1 MSKILCND
9 RGVALVV
16 TIAIVG
22 ILVTAGMQLGKITGD
37 AVLVTMVEKDR
48 FQARQLAV
56 SGIELARV
64 ILAEDAAMN
73 TTDSVQEVWADP
85 DKLTEVVRML
95 GLESDDLSIKIT
107 DELSKIQV
115 NALISQFP
123 GNQINPDQAG
133 VWENFFRP
141 FFSGDKSLDDRD
153 PDMIINSV
161 KDWIDDKDDGA
172 ISGLSGAESDYY
184 QGLEPPYA
192 CANGPFNHLEELLS
206 VRGIS
211 KDLLEMGQTEVNVPG
226 MELGDEN
233 RDADQQSITL
243 SDVFTVYG
251 LDDRSMQDSGFRY
264 PGQININTADRAVL
278 AAILPEGMEE
288 LARELIDFREQK
300 TDDGEM
306 FVNQL
311 GKGWYK
317 NIIGLPPKEQQ
328 RMDRLVRY
336 ASDTFKI
343 ESTAWKNSA
352 SVTLLA
358 FVKREKDAASGRWQ
372 CRILRM
378 ERQ

>member
-1 MSKILCND
+1 M
-9 RGVALVV
+9 V
-16 TIAIVG
+16 TIAIVA

-56 SGIELARV
+56 SGIELARI

-85 DKLTEVVRML
+85 EKLAGVVNML
-95 GLESDDLSIKIT
+95 GLESDNLSIKIT

-133 VWENFFRP
+133 VWENFFRL
-141 FFSGDKSLDDRD
+141 FFSGDKALDDRD
-153 PDMIINSV
+153 PAMIINSV
-161 KDWIDDKDDGA
+161 KDWLDAEDDDA

-184 QGLEPPYA
+184 QGLEPPYT
-192 CANGPFNHLEELLS
+192 CANGPFNHIDELLS
-206 VRGIS
+206 VQGIA
-211 KDLLEMGQTEVNVPG
+211 KDLLEMSQSGENVLEMDQPDG
-226 MELGDEN
+226 NMDGDP
-233 RDADQQSITL
+233 QSIAL

-251 LDDRSMQDSGFRY
+251 LDDRSIQNNGFRY
-264 PGQININTADRAVL
+264 PGQININTADMAVL
-278 AAILPEGMEE
+278 AAMLPEGMEGM
-288 LARELIDFREQK
+288 ARELIDFREQK

-311 GKGWYK
+311 DKGWYK
-317 NIIGLPPKEQQ
+317 KIIGLPPKEQQ

-336 ASDTFKI
+336 ASGTFKI
-343 ESTAWKNSA
+343 EATAWKNTA
-352 SVTLLA
+352 SETLWA
-358 FVKREKDAASGRWQ
+358 FVKREKDAVSGRWQ
-372 CRILRM
+372 CRIIQM

>member
-1 MSKILCND
+1 NRRASPRASHTIVHRRKGQS
-9 RGVALVV
+9 RGE
-16 TIAIVG
+16 IKSG
-22 ILVTAGMQLGKITGD
+22 
-37 AVLVTMVEKDR
+37 
-48 FQARQLAV
+48 QLAA
-56 SGIELARV
+56 GCL
-64 ILAEDAAMN
+64 
-73 TTDSVQEVWADP
+73 
-85 DKLTEVVRML
+85 
-95 GLESDDLSIKIT
+95 
-107 DELSKIQV
+107 QV

-161 KDWIDDKDDGA
+161 KDWLDAEDDEA

-206 VRGIS
+206 VQGIS
-211 KDLLEMGQTEVNVPG
+211 KDLLEMNQSDGNMLEMDQA
-226 MELGDEN
+226 DEN
-233 RDADQQSITL
+233 MGAGPQPTTFG
-243 SDVFTVYG
+243 DVFTVYG
-251 LDDRSMQDSGFRY
+251 LDDISLQDSGFRY

-278 AAILPEGMEE
+278 AAILPEGMEG
-288 LARELIDFREQK
+288 LARELIDFRDQK

-317 NIIGLPPKEQQ
+317 NVIGLPPKEQQ

-372 CRILRM
+372 CRILQM

>member
-1 MSKILCND
+1 MSKILRND

-16 TIAIVG
+16 TIAIVA

-56 SGIELARV
+56 SGIELARI

-85 DKLTEVVRML
+85 EKLAGVVNML
-95 GLESDDLSIKIT
+95 GLESDNLSIKIT

-133 VWENFFRP
+133 VWENFFRL
-141 FFSGDKSLDDRD
+141 FFSGDKALDDRD
-153 PDMIINSV
+153 PAMIINSV
-161 KDWIDDKDDGA
+161 KDWLDAEDDDA

-192 CANGPFNHLEELLS
+192 CANGPFNHIDELLS
-206 VRGIS
+206 VQGIA
-211 KDLLEMGQTEVNVPG
+211 KDLLEMSQSGENVLEMDQPDG
-226 MELGDEN
+226 NMDGDP
-233 RDADQQSITL
+233 QSIAL

-251 LDDRSMQDSGFRY
+251 LDDRSIQNNGFRY
-264 PGQININTADRAVL
+264 PGQININTADMAVL
-278 AAILPEGMEE
+278 AAMLPEGMEG

-317 NIIGLPPKEQQ
+317 KIIGLPPKEQQ
-328 RMDRLVRY
+328 RMDRLLRY
-336 ASDTFKI
+336 ASGTFKI
-343 ESTAWKNSA
+343 EATAWKNTA
-352 SVTLLA
+352 SETLWA
-358 FVKREKDAASGRWQ
+358 FVKREKDAVSGRWQ
-372 CRILRM
+372 CRIIQM